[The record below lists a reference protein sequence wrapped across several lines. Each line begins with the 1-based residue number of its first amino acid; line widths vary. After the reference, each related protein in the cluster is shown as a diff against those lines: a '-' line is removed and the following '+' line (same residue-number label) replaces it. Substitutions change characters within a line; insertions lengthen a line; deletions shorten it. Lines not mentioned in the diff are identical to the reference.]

1 MAIVLNIAFIISG
14 LLLVPPA
21 FTVLTKGP
29 IPGGEE
35 LIGSA
40 NFVKADYESP
50 LLVHIFWL
58 DAGRN
63 AVNVL
68 LCFSAVAFF
77 DPLSKKITALLLLL
91 LDVWALVVQ
100 VLAPVGPGVKPWPA
114 LDGIFSNPVVLPI
127 IGGQISLLTLG
138 LLTSMG
144 SGSTAKA
151 KKK

>member
-77 DPLSKKITALLLLL
+77 DPLSKKITALL
-91 LDVWALVVQ
+91 
-100 VLAPVGPGVKPWPA
+100 
-114 LDGIFSNPVVLPI
+114 S
-127 IGGQISLLTLG
+127 
-138 LLTSMG
+138 
-144 SGSTAKA
+144 STRA
-151 KKK
+151 